1 MDFAVLDRAATDAKR
16 IDEDWGSL
24 TWLASAKLGNAD
36 ELTVGRVIIKQGCNN
51 PRHAH
56 PTCEEVLYLLAGTL
70 EHSAGDQVVTLHAGD
85 TLTVGAG
92 IFHNAVSV
100 GDCDAD
106 MIVTYSDANRTIEH
120 E

>member
-1 MDFAVLDRAATDAKR
+1 MDLAVLNNTETAAKR

-36 ELTVGRVIIKQGCNN
+36 ELTVGRVIIKKGCNN

-56 PTCEEVLYLLAGTL
+56 TCEEVLYLLAGKL
-70 EHSAGDQVVTLHAGD
+70 EHSAGDEVVTLNAGD

-92 IFHNAVSV
+92 VFHNAVSV
-100 GDCDAD
+100 GEIDAD